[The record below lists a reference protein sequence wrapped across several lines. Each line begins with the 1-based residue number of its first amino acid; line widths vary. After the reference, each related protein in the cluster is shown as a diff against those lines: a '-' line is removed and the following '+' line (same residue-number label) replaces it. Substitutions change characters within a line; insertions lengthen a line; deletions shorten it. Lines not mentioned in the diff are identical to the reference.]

1 MFEQLKEPSAD
12 KILMLMQLYREDP
25 REQKIDL
32 GVGVYKN
39 PEGVTPIMRAI
50 KAAGSTLD
58 GAGRRCYEMVGALWT
73 ELNLCLTGRL
83 QGQTQDLDFAAH
95 DLVIGDMAANAAAQA
110 VLAEALR
117 SRGIEPRLIEPRGA
131 FLLVPHPDAMEMSR
145 RLKDA
150 GVNTDARPCPSGKTA
165 HVRLCPDILNTEA
178 ELHRAAE
185 IMAGLLAPR

>member
-1 MFEQLKEPSAD
+1 MKRFLSLFTVGFLLLMFSEQPTEAQQGPGW
-12 KILMLMQLYREDP
+12 QLAKDDGTIQISTAKTGEIAY
-25 REQKIDL
+25 IAL
-32 GVGVYKN
+32 S
-39 PEGVTPIMRAI
+39 PE
-50 KAAGSTLD
+50 L
-58 GAGRRCYEMVGALWT
+58 
-73 ELNLCLTGRL
+73 
-83 QGQTQDLDFAAH
+83 
-95 DLVIGDMAANAAAQA
+95 QA